1 MEADRPKMKQETN
14 PCEVKEQDCEVK
26 SGEPKGGR
34 FEQREEY
41 VMTSENEV
49 FLAEPEQSL
58 VVLP

>member
-1 MEADRPKMKQETN
+1 MKQETN
-14 PCEVKEQDCEVK
+14 PCEVKEQDCDVK

-34 FEQREEY
+34 GLNRERNM
-41 VMTSENEV
+41 MTSENEV